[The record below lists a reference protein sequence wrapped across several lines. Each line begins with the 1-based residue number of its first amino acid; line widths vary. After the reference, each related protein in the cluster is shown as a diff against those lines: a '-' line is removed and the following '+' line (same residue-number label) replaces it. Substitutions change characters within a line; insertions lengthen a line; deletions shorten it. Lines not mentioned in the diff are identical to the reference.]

1 MDLET
6 YMLTHP
12 QEIFLFTHKQ
22 MFSYIMASI
31 TSILKAKEEPKPVA
45 VAQLEM
51 HEIEFLLTLMKN
63 SSFKGKQVEMVYTTA
78 AKLQQQYIAL
88 QNQ

>member
-1 MDLET
+1 
-6 YMLTHP
+6 
-12 QEIFLFTHKQ
+12 
-22 MFSYIMASI
+22 MASI

-45 VAQLEM
+45 QLEA

-63 SSFKGKQVEMVYTTA
+63 ASFKGRQVEIVYTTA
-78 AKLQQQYIAL
+78 AKLQQQYITI